1 MARDFHTDDIL
12 IELLRFDE
20 VEKAVDELKTV
31 AEKNEA
37 TNQGFKEAGR
47 FLIRKGKLR
56 LRQRMKS
63 GAGGVTGNLLRSFSY
78 RIKKRSNK
86 LGVIIGFKRSK
97 SESALGYHAHLVS
110 EGTRQRFNSKG
121 QNRGRVT
128 PNFFWSD
135 TKKSDIDQ
143 ARLLVMQ
150 GIQTSI
156 NIIKRRYNA

>member
-1 MARDFHTDDIL
+1 MARDFYSDDIM
-12 IELLRFDE
+12 IELLNFE
-20 VEKAVDELKTV
+20 QVEKAVDELSTNSL
-31 AEKNEA
+31 KNEA

-63 GAGGVTGNLLRSFSY
+63 GATGVTGNLLRSFSY

-86 LGVIIGFKRSK
+86 LGVIMGFKRSK
-97 SESALGYHAHLVS
+97 SEAALGYHAHLVS

-135 TKKSDIDQ
+135 TKKTDIDQ

-150 GIQTSI
+150 GITNSI
-156 NIIKRRYNA
+156 KIIKNRYNT